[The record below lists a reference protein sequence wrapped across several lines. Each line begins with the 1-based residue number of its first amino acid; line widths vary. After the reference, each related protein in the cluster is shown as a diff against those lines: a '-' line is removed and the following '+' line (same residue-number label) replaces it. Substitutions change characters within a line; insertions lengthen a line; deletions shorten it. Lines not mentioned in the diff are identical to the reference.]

1 MISLILLS
9 LASLSAGQYFY
20 KPSRSSYVSYTS
32 PVTSYY
38 NRYSPRVVLPSTYGV
53 VATPTIVRNVITEAN
68 SPSAKAALSYL
79 SEGAG
84 LDSCGEQTKAY
95 VKVVLSGGSRQ
106 EATAVAQR
114 VYQQNYGR
122 AALSPACVAAEQA
135 WKSAVA
141 AGRDPVLDAALAFM
155 NASPSD
161 SPCAVSAKDY
171 INAVVNG
178 ADATKASLAA
188 AKSFAKQIVTLN
200 QLGRST
206 TIDPVCARAAL
217 AYASSSDKP
226 STPHAA
232 AMTAFIQKALEVG
245 SSIDPACLAS
255 TETFLQS
262 SSNIA
267 AARDFMRV
275 YASNPTLASKSPC
288 AAATKAYARAE
299 LASTSSP
306 TKAALFA
313 FIDSAILSNDVGVD
327 PVCAAAANAYFDSF
341 VAGAGEAAANEAAAV
356 AYIGAVEANPQFNQN
371 SPCGQ
376 AANAYIATFRK

>member
-1 MISLILLS
+1 MGSVVKKSTILLEVLFIQRIHQLKMISLILLS

-171 INAVVNG
+171 ITAVVNG
-178 ADATKASLAA
+178 AEATKASLAA

-200 QLGRST
+200 QLGRS

-232 AMTAFIQKALEVG
+232 AVTAFIQKALEVG
-245 SSIDPACLAS
+245 SSFDPACLAS

-275 YASNPTLASKSPC
+275 YASNPTLASRSPC
-288 AAATKAYARAE
+288 AAAAKAYAKTE
-299 LASTSSP
+299 LASASTP

-327 PVCAAAANAYFDSF
+327 PVCA
-341 VAGAGEAAANEAAAV
+341 AAANEAAAV

-376 AANAYIATFRK
+376 AA

>member
-1 MISLILLS
+1 MGSVVKKSTILLEVLFIQRIHQLKMISLILLS

-38 NRYSPRVVLPSTYGV
+38 NRYSPRVVLPSTYS

-171 INAVVNG
+171 ITAIVNG
-178 ADATKASLAA
+178 AEHSKASLAA
-188 AKSFAKQIVTLN
+188 AKSFAQQIVKLN

-206 TIDPVCARAAL
+206 VDPVCARAAL
-217 AYASSSDKP
+217 AYAQSSDKP

-245 SSIDPACLAS
+245 SSFDPACLAS

-299 LASTSSP
+299 LASASTP
-306 TKAALFA
+306 TTAALFA

-327 PVCAAAANAYFDSF
+327 PVW
-341 VAGAGEAAANEAAAV
+341 AAAV

-376 AANAYIATFRK
+376 AANAYIATF

>member
-1 MISLILLS
+1 MGLLEVLFIQRIHQLKMISLILLS

-171 INAVVNG
+171 ITAIVNG
-178 ADATKASLAA
+178 AEHSKASLAA
-188 AKSFAKQIVTLN
+188 AKSFAQQIVKLN

-206 TIDPVCARAAL
+206 VDPVCARAAL
-217 AYASSSDKP
+217 AYAQSSDKP

-245 SSIDPACLAS
+245 SSFDPACLAS

-299 LASTSSP
+299 LASASTP
-306 TKAALFA
+306 TTAALFA

-327 PVCAAAANAYFDSF
+327 PVW
-341 VAGAGEAAANEAAAV
+341 AAAV

-376 AANAYIATFRK
+376 AANAYIATF